1 MFNIQL
7 FSVLIRVGI
16 TALTVLVCY
25 IIFKNAQP
33 YKSEVPDTTIANVL
47 IGVIGFSIASFFV
60 SLYSEAMEA
69 IYVCYLVDKDAGGA
83 DDKAPAELKDF
94 LLEAK
99 K

>member
-1 MFNIQL
+1 M
-7 FSVLIRVGI
+7 IRVGI

-25 IIFKNAQP
+25 IIFKNADP
-33 YKSEVPDTTIANVL
+33 YKTEVPDTTVANVI
-47 IGVIGFSIASFFV
+47 IGVIGFAISSFFV

-69 IYVCYLVDKDAGGA
+69 IYVCYLVDKDAGGVE
-83 DDKAPAELKDF
+83 DKAPAELKDF